1 MPAAMSGNVQPATWS
16 SSYTQS
22 PDGTGTLALHG
33 LSRAMR
39 HPHRAEK
46 RNRAGVQNQAPGVG
60 RGWWAG
66 FSEKPL
72 SPGTRA
78 EQNSWQRPPPGRG
91 PPPRVPALGP
101 GGEGGAGGRDRRPRQ
116 RMGPVGRGAPKQP
129 LPARGSWGTFD
140 PLQGGAHTS
149 ASAQGALGPGG
160 T

>member
-22 PDGTGTLALHG
+22 PDGTGTLALHS
-33 LSRAMR
+33 LSRATG

-66 FSEKPL
+66 FSEKRL

-78 EQNSWQRPPPGRG
+78 EQNSWQRPPRER
-91 PPPRVPALGP
+91 PPRVPALGP

-116 RMGPVGRGAPKQP
+116 RTGPVGRGAPEWP

-140 PLQGGAHTS
+140 RLQGGAHTS